1 MHVFSIVSIS
11 SLLMNLYISNQK
23 TDNRYDIKK
32 TFSPVG
38 IEVVD
43 CEAVL
48 YLFICIAWSNLLMK
62 DVNSIYIWD
71 KRKGEHLSE
80 IYSAPWSIPPWWW
93 AHCWVCRRPWKS
105 GPLECRRSSWRRCGG
120 TLWTCS
126 CSFCRSPQCAPGTA
140 QTGTKPQTNQIKR
153 QIRIDNI
160 FSSNLDLWQSEVS
173 SLGKSRTHLLLLL
186 LCQQTHL
193 RTFLWRCCC
202 FFSFSKDSV
211 TSVLIF

>member
-62 DVNSIYIWD
+62 QYKTVF
-71 KRKGEHLSE
+71 
-80 IYSAPWSIPPWWW
+80 
-93 AHCWVCRRPWKS
+93 
-105 GPLECRRSSWRRCGG
+105 
-120 TLWTCS
+120 T
-126 CSFCRSPQCAPGTA
+126 
-140 QTGTKPQTNQIKR
+140 
-153 QIRIDNI
+153 
-160 FSSNLDLWQSEVS
+160 
-173 SLGKSRTHLLLLL
+173 
-186 LCQQTHL
+186 
-193 RTFLWRCCC
+193 
-202 FFSFSKDSV
+202 
-211 TSVLIF
+211 

>member
-1 MHVFSIVSIS
+1 M
-11 SLLMNLYISNQK
+11 
-23 TDNRYDIKK
+23 
-32 TFSPVG
+32 
-38 IEVVD
+38 
-43 CEAVL
+43 
-48 YLFICIAWSNLLMK
+48 
-62 DVNSIYIWD
+62 
-71 KRKGEHLSE
+71 HLSK

-202 FFSFSKDSV
+202 VCLFKGQCYLCAHFLSWRNPESLQKSKQTLARLLYFYFVTLLFLIKALKDMIRENSRDWSSV
-211 TSVLIF
+211 YLWGS

>member
-1 MHVFSIVSIS
+1 MKQ
-11 SLLMNLYISNQK
+11 Y
-23 TDNRYDIKK
+23 
-32 TFSPVG
+32 
-38 IEVVD
+38 
-43 CEAVL
+43 
-48 YLFICIAWSNLLMK
+48 FICSSVLPGQTYWW
-62 DVNSIYIWD
+62 NSIKQYLRIWD

-93 AHCWVCRRPWKS
+93 AHCSVCRRPWKS

-193 RTFLWRCCC
+193 RTFYGVVVV
-202 FFSFSKDSV
+202 FVFSKDSV